1 MSLTEAFKLAVQ
13 SLWGN
18 KLRSILTLIGVV
30 MGVASVIMVLTLVQ
44 GAKRYI
50 STKLSGYGADV
61 LTVNRMASVIMSA
74 DEYFKFQKRKIVRME
89 DYEAIKEGCTQC
101 SEVGALL
108 NKSTNVVYN
117 GHSSNNTGVRG
128 YTWTM
133 MSLNNIDIAVGR
145 GFTPADEEH
154 ATHNVI
160 VGYDIVDNLIGDVD
174 PLGKEIRVDGIPY
187 TIIGVGDRQGKTL
200 GQSQDNWVAVPITTY
215 QQIYGYNDSVDIYAR
230 VASGGAEAMERAK
243 DEVRVIMRSRRHL
256 APGHADDFEIETNDT
271 FLDIANQLLGVF
283 AWVVLGLGSIALV
296 VGGVVIMNIMLVS
309 VTERTREIGVRKAL
323 GAKQRDVLVQ
333 FLIESASL
341 ALVGGIFGVM
351 GGVLVGKL
359 ITVFVGF
366 PTAVPLWAIVLGL
379 FLASAVGIFFGVYPA
394 SKAARLDPVV
404 ALRAEM

>member
-1 MSLTEAFKLAVQ
+1 MALTEAFRLALQ

-30 MGVASVIMVLTLVQ
+30 MGVASVIMVITLVN
-44 GAKRYI
+44 GANRYV

-61 LTVNRMASVIMSA
+61 FTVTRMSSVIFTPE
-74 DEYFKFQKRKIVRME
+74 EYFKYQKRKILHFDDYQAVR
-89 DYEAIKEGCTQC
+89 DSCTEC

-108 NKSTNVVYN
+108 NKSTNVVAN

-133 MSLNNIDIAVGR
+133 LSLNNIDIALGR

-154 ATHNVI
+154 ATKNVI
-160 VGYDIVDNLIGDVD
+160 VGYDIVDNLLGDGD
-174 PLGKEIRVDGIPY
+174 PIGKEIRVDGIPY

-215 QQIYGYNDSVDIYAR
+215 QQTYGYNDSVDIYAR
-230 VASGGAEAMERAK
+230 ANGNAEVMERAK
-243 DEVRVIMRSRRHL
+243 DEVRVLMRTRRHDT
-256 APGHADDFEIETNDT
+256 PGTPDDFELETNDT
-271 FLDIANQLLGVF
+271 FLDIWKQISSLF
-283 AWVVLGLGSIALV
+283 ASVVLGLASIALV

-323 GAKQRDVLVQ
+323 GAKQRDVLLQ

-341 ALVGGIFGVM
+341 AFIGGAFGVL

-359 ITVFVGF
+359 ITLVVGF
-366 PTAVPLWAIVLGL
+366 PTAVPIWAIFLGL
-379 FLASAVGIFFGVYPA
+379 FLAASVGIFFGVYPA
-394 SKAARLDPVV
+394 SKAAKLDPVA

>member
-1 MSLTEAFKLAVQ
+1 MSIIEAFKLAFQ

-18 KLRSILTLIGVV
+18 KMRSVLTLIGVV

-44 GAKRYI
+44 GAKKYI

-61 LTVNRMASVIMSA
+61 FTVNRMSSVILSA
-74 DEYFKFQKRKIVRME
+74 EQYFSFQKRKILQME
-89 DYEAIKEGCTQC
+89 DYEAIKEGCTDC
-101 SEVGALL
+101 NEVGASL

-117 GHSSNNTGVRG
+117 GHSSNNTAVRG
-128 YTWTM
+128 LTASM
-133 MSLNNIDIAVGR
+133 MSLNNIDIALGR

-154 ATHNVI
+154 AFHNCI
-160 VGYDIVDNLIGDVD
+160 IGYDIVDNLIGDGD
-174 PLGKEIRVDGIPY
+174 PLGKEIRVDGIPF

-200 GQSQDNWVAVPITTY
+200 GQSQDNWVSIPISTY
-215 QQIYGYNDSVDIYAR
+215 QQIYGYNDSVNIYAR
-230 VASGGAEAMERAK
+230 ASGGAQVMTLAEDQA
-243 DEVRVIMRSRRHL
+243 RVIMRARRHL
-256 APGHADDFEIETNDT
+256 APGQADDFEIQTNDT

-341 ALVGGIFGVM
+341 AGIGGVFGILM
-351 GGVLVGKL
+351 GVLVGKL

-366 PTAVPLWAIVLGL
+366 PTAVPVWAIFLGL
-379 FLASAVGIFFGVYPA
+379 FLASGVGIFFGVYPA

>member
-1 MSLTEAFKLAVQ
+1 MSILEAFKLALQ

-18 KLRSILTLIGVV
+18 KMRSILTLIGVV

-50 STKLSGYGADV
+50 TNKISGYGADV
-61 LTVNRMASVIMSA
+61 FTVNRMSSVILSA
-74 DEYFKFQKRKIVRME
+74 DQYFSYQKRKIIRIE
-89 DYEAIKEGCTQC
+89 DYEAIKDACTEC
-101 SEVGALL
+101 SEVGAML
-108 NKSTNVVYN
+108 NKSTNVVFN
-117 GHSSNNTGVRG
+117 GHSSNNTGIRG
-128 YTWTM
+128 YTASM
-133 MSLNNIDIAVGR
+133 MSLNNIDIALGR

-154 ATHNVI
+154 AFHNCI
-160 VGYDIVDNLIGDVD
+160 VGYDIVDNLIGDGD
-174 PLGKEIRVDGIPY
+174 PIGKEIRVDGIPF
-187 TIIGVGDRQGKTL
+187 TIVGVGDREGKTL
-200 GQSQDNWVAVPITTY
+200 GRSQDNWVAIPIGTY

-230 VASGGAEAMERAK
+230 ALGGAQGMTRAE
-243 DEVRVIMRSRRHL
+243 DEVRVVMRTRRHV
-256 APGHADDFEIETNDT
+256 APGQPDDFEIQTNDT

-341 ALVGGIFGVM
+341 SSVGGIFGILL
-351 GGVLVGKL
+351 GVLVGKL

-366 PTAVPLWAIVLGL
+366 PTAVPIWAVFLGL
-379 FLASAVGIFFGVYPA
+379 FLASGVGIFFGVYPA
-394 SKAARLDPVV
+394 SKAAKLDPVV

>member
-1 MSLTEAFKLAVQ
+1 MSILEAFKLAFQ

-18 KLRSILTLIGVV
+18 KMRSILTLIGVV

-61 LTVNRMASVIMSA
+61 FTVNRMSSVILSA
-74 DEYFKFQKRKIVRME
+74 EQYFSYQKRKILRME
-89 DYEAIKEGCTQC
+89 DYEAIKEGCADC
-101 SEVGALL
+101 NEVGAML
-108 NKSTNVVYN
+108 NKSTKVVYN

-128 YTWTM
+128 YTASM

-154 ATHNVI
+154 AFHNCI
-160 VGYDIVDNLIGDVD
+160 VGYDIVDNLIGDGD
-174 PLGKEIRVDGIPY
+174 PIGKEIRVDGIPF
-187 TIIGVGDRQGKTL
+187 TIIGVGDREGKTL
-200 GQSQDNWVAVPITTY
+200 GQSQDNWVAIPISVY
-215 QQIYGYNDSVDIYAR
+215 QQVYGYNDSVDIYAR
-230 VASGGAEAMERAK
+230 ASGTPEVMTRAE
-243 DEVRVIMRSRRHL
+243 DEARVIMRSRRHL
-256 APGHADDFEIETNDT
+256 GPGQADDFEIQTNDT

-283 AWVVLGLGSIALV
+283 AWVVMGLGSIALV

-323 GAKQRDVLVQ
+323 GAKQRDVLMQ

-341 ALVGGIFGVM
+341 AGIGGVFGILL
-351 GGVLVGKL
+351 GVLVGKL

-366 PTAVPLWAIVLGL
+366 PTAVPIWAVFLGL
-379 FLASAVGIFFGVYPA
+379 FLASGVGIFFGVYPA